1 MTQTETRPG
10 MVDTKELE
18 FTVSGMTCGSCAAR
32 INKVLARQPGV
43 EEARVNFATGKAV
56 VAFDPSQVSVDD
68 LVGAVGKAG
77 YGLSPAEPS
86 AEIDEVDTEDTLQ
99 RMWLRRV
106 LLAWPLGVTVL
117 VLSMAAMHEPWARWS
132 ALALTVPV
140 QFWAGWPFLHQ
151 AAVRARSRQANMDTL
166 IAMGTLA
173 AFSFS
178 TYQVVFGPPHAAH
191 YFDTA
196 ALIIAFL
203 LLGRYFEARAKRRAS
218 RAIRSLLELGA
229 KEARIL
235 VDGEERMVPVEEVRV
250 GDRLRVRP
258 GEKIPVDGQVLDG
271 SSAVDES
278 MLTGESVPVDKKPGD
293 QVAGGTVNAQGVLTL
308 EATAIGSDTAL
319 AQIVRLVEEAQGTQA
334 PVQRLADRISGVFVP
349 VVALIAVV
357 TFLGWWMI
365 GGDAAAGLV
374 AAVAVLII
382 ACPCALGLATP
393 TAIMVGTGRGASMGV
408 LIKGGEVLERSK
420 RIDTVVFDKTGTLTR
435 GEMAL
440 TDVEPAA
447 GVDADE
453 LVRRAGAVEHGSEHP
468 VGRAVVEG
476 ARQRCGSLPDATD
489 FEAVAG
495 HGVRATVEGEVV
507 HVGRRKLMAEAGL
520 MGCTDLD
527 AAAERLEEQG
537 KTAILV
543 GWDGRVRG
551 VLAVADTLRD
561 DAPAVVAD
569 LRGLGVETVMITGD
583 NRRTA
588 ASIAAQV
595 GIERVLAEVLPE
607 DKVDEVR
614 RLQGEGRVVA
624 MVGDGVNDAPALV
637 QADLGIAI
645 GTGTDVAIESSD
657 ITLLSAELDGVA
669 TAIRLSRRTF
679 RTILQN
685 LGWAFGYNL
694 VLIPVAALGL
704 LNPIL
709 AGAAMAFSSVS
720 VVTNS
725 LRLYRFRRTRPS
737 VAAAS

>member
-476 ARQRCGSLPDATD
+476 ARHRCGSLPDATD

-569 LRGLGVETVMITGD
+569 LRGLGVKTVMITGD